1 MSMDSSFLTE
11 LNRIMGRTGQTGL
24 SLPRVFIGGR
34 YIGGGE
40 EIRSMHEI
48 GELKKMLEDLPV
60 VDPIECHVCAG
71 HRFVLCN
78 VCNGSRKVYNDKA
91 GFKVCNVCNE
101 NGLLRCP
108 SCFPNNNEIKN

>member
-1 MSMDSSFLTE
+1 
-11 LNRIMGRTGQTGL
+11 
-24 SLPRVFIGGR
+24 
-34 YIGGGE
+34 
-40 EIRSMHEI
+40 MHEI

-60 VDPIECHVCAG
+60 VDLIECHVCGG

-78 VCNGSRKVYNDKA
+78 VCNGSRKVYNDKV

-108 SCFPNNNEIKN
+108 SCFPNSNNNEIKN